1 MQRTRIAPILLGFG
15 ACLAAQGSQAPRANA
30 PAPVPENRP
39 LVLTAALEDQA
50 ITPGSVRYLRRV
62 IDLAEDRQAECLV
75 IVLDTPG
82 GLLTSTRTLTRHMLA
97 SDIPLVVYV
106 APSGGRAASAGLFVT
121 LAAHLAAMAPGT
133 TIGAAHPVQLD
144 GFPLDPDGDPSQVN
158 EEVEPPAGEEPPAET
173 RPLED
178 KIVNDTVA
186 WARALAELR
195 ERNADWAVRAVRYSE
210 SITAPEAVEEGGVEL
225 VADDVEHL
233 LAEIDGRQVVTPRGA
248 MVLNTAEAEIRT
260 VPVWWGERVLM
271 IVSQPNVAFLL
282 MIFGFYAVL
291 FELYSFDWGLSGTLG
306 AICLVLAMFGLAVL
320 PIDLLGLALIVIAL
334 GLMVAEVFVTS
345 YGALSLTGAACLV
358 VGAVM
363 LVDDPGELARVSL
376 AIVVPIAAATVGITL
391 LLVGGVIRSYRAP
404 PRTGG
409 EGMVGKT
416 ARVVGDFGP
425 HGDAF
430 HGTVAVH
437 GERWRAVSQRPF
449 QANEECRVAGRDGL
463 TLIVEPVSPPS

>member
-1 MQRTRIAPILLGFG
+1 MQRTRIAPLLLGFG
-15 ACLAAQGSQAPRANA
+15 LCLAAQGSQGPGANA
-30 PAPVPENRP
+30 PAPAPEDPPR
-39 LVLTAALEDQA
+39 VLTATLDDQA
-50 ITPGSVRYLRRV
+50 ITPGSAKYLERA
-62 IDLAEDRQAECLV
+62 IELAEDRQVECLV

-82 GLLTSTRTLTRHMLA
+82 GLLTSTRVLTRHMLA
-97 SDIPLVVYV
+97 SDVPVVVYV
-106 APSGGRAASAGLFVT
+106 APSGGRAASAGLFLT

-144 GFPLDPDGDPSQVN
+144 GFPLGPDAEPSPVN
-158 EEVEPPAGEEPPAET
+158 EEAEQPADDDPPAAV
-173 RPLED
+173 RPLEE

-195 ERNADWAVRAVRYSE
+195 ERNAEWAVKAVRHSE
-210 SITAPEAVEEGGVEL
+210 SITAPEAVEKGVVEL
-225 VADDVEHL
+225 LADDVEHL
-233 LAEIDGRQVVTPRGA
+233 LAEIDGREVVTSRGTA
-248 MVLNTAEAEIRT
+248 ILNTAGGQIQS

-271 IVSQPNVAFLL
+271 VVSQPNVAFLL

-358 VGAVM
+358 AGAVM
-363 LVDDPGELARVSL
+363 LIDDPGGLARVSL
-376 AIVVPIAAATVGITL
+376 TIVVPIAVATVVITL
-391 LLVGGVIRSYRAP
+391 LLIGGVIRSYRAP

-409 EGMVGKT
+409 EGMIGKT

-425 HGDAF
+425 HGDRF
-430 HGTVAVH
+430 QGTVAVH
-437 GERWRAVSQRPF
+437 GERWRAVSRRPF
-449 QANEECRVAGRDGL
+449 QANESCRVAARDGL
-463 TLIVEPVSPPS
+463 TLIVEPVSNSS

>member
-15 ACLAAQGSQAPRANA
+15 LCLAAQGSQAPHANA

-62 IDLAEDRQAECLV
+62 IDLADDRQAECLV
-75 IVLDTPG
+75 VVLDTPG

-97 SDIPLVVYV
+97 SNVPLVVYV
-106 APSGGRAASAGLFVT
+106 APSGARAASAGLFVT

-158 EEVEPPAGEEPPAET
+158 EEVEPPAET

-210 SITAPEAVEEGGVEL
+210 SITAPEAVDEGVVEL
-225 VADDVEHL
+225 LADDVEHL
-233 LAEIDGRQVVTPRGA
+233 LAEIDGRRVVTSRGA
-248 MVLNTAEAEIRT
+248 MVLNTAEAEIQT

-363 LVDDPGELARVSL
+363 LIDDPGGLARVSL
-376 AIVVPIAAATVGITL
+376 AIVVPIAAATVVITL

-409 EGMVGKT
+409 EGMIGKK

-430 HGTVAVH
+430 QGTVAVH
-437 GERWRAVSQRPF
+437 GERWRAVSRRPF
-449 QANEECRVAGRDGL
+449 QANEGCRVAARDGL
-463 TLIVEPVSPPS
+463 TLIVEPVSSSS